1 MIETMALRVGA
12 ELDLVTGVDPACGVT
27 DVTGSA
33 VTGDA
38 MGLETSENK
47 SH

>member
-1 MIETMALRVGA
+1 MSLRVDA
-12 ELDLVTGVDPACGVT
+12 ALDLLTGVDPACGVT

-33 VTGDA
+33 VTGDT
-38 MGLETSENK
+38 MGLETSEIK